1 MRELFLK
8 KGIWLS
14 VLIGFVVFVLGI
26 PFAEVKPPMAA
37 GNFLTFYQRALQSK
51 MSVFF
56 IPVLASFPTGA
67 VYVQEKSS
75 GFLKLYSIRISRM
88 EYIKKKLVP
97 SYISGFLPFFWAGLL
112 AFFACFLFLYPLER
126 IGRIDGKE
134 VWDCFF
140 LLIRICAVGGILAE
154 LSSSFAALF
163 QSYYMAYG
171 LAFVCYYLLI
181 ILKERYLPELYAMY
195 PVEWI
200 LCEENWGSDGS
211 GIWIFFLAFTM
222 AAVLLH
228 GLLLYERIREL
239 I

>member
-1 MRELFLK
+1 M
-8 KGIWLS
+8 
-14 VLIGFVVFVLGI
+14 
-26 PFAEVKPPMAA
+26 
-37 GNFLTFYQRALQSK
+37 
-51 MSVFF
+51 
-56 IPVLASFPTGA
+56 
-67 VYVQEKSS
+67 
-75 GFLKLYSIRISRM
+75 
-88 EYIKKKLVP
+88 
-97 SYISGFLPFFWAGLL
+97 
-112 AFFACFLFLYPLER
+112 
-126 IGRIDGKE
+126 
-134 VWDCFF
+134 
-140 LLIRICAVGGILAE
+140 GGILAE

>member
-88 EYIKKKLVP
+88 EYIKKKLVQ

-112 AFFACFLFLYPLER
+112 AFFACFLFSHLCCGRYFGGTFQQFCSVVSELLY
-126 IGRIDGKE
+126 G
-134 VWDCFF
+134 VWTCVC
-140 LLIRICAVGGILAE
+140 LLLSADYSKRT
-154 LSSSFAALF
+154 LSSRT
-163 QSYYMAYG
+163 
-171 LAFVCYYLLI
+171 VCH
-181 ILKERYLPELYAMY
+181 
-195 PVEWI
+195 V
-200 LCEENWGSDGS
+200 S
-211 GIWIFFLAFTM
+211 GRMDFM
-222 AAVLLH
+222 
-228 GLLLYERIREL
+228 
-239 I
+239 